1 MGGSAG
7 EISDRT
13 DRNIKHNQYENNLI
27 RLVENNTPA
36 LWEKEYNN
44 FPNTWGGVNALTK
57 QVVKDL
63 LVMINLPYSKELAGF
78 IRYIVECPNT
88 IRYSEYKR
96 SLIGKTVED
105 VIFESEQLD

>member
-1 MGGSAG
+1 MKVTYKTQVL
-7 EISDRT
+7 DVVR
-13 DRNIKHNQYENNLI
+13 LI
-27 RLVENNTPA
+27 ENNTSI

-63 LVMINLPYSKELAGF
+63 LVMISLPYSKELAGF
-78 IRYIVECPNT
+78 VRCIVKYPNT
-88 IRYSEYKR
+88 MEYSEYKR

-105 VIFESEQLD
+105 VIFD

>member
-1 MGGSAG
+1 MCWTLFAQS
-7 EISDRT
+7 RT
-13 DRNIKHNQYENNLI
+13 THQRSGKKSRTTFQILG
-27 RLVENNTPA
+27 
-36 LWEKEYNN
+36 
-44 FPNTWGGVNALTK
+44 GGVNALTK

-105 VIFESEQLD
+105 VIFESEQLDQYQYAHLSQVNDC